1 MTSLFTQEEIQ
12 ERLTNLLNKR
22 DLVRKNRVNLLKKY
36 TSKSTQEVKAEEED
50 FKLYQLDIEIET
62 LERRLEKMF

>member
-36 TSKSTQEVKAEEED
+36 TSKSTQEAKAQEED
-50 FKLYQLDIEIET
+50 CKLYQIDIEIET